1 MNKKNIITFPLNFS
15 LDFKRESL
23 IFLNE
28 KEYHFS
34 FFNEKHKKIKKK
46 LITTPWEKTSE
57 RKKNYLYLTKQY
69 YKFLSILTPILNNF
83 NKTDHNKRYWEQ
95 IIGIWL
101 LEFLISVYERY
112 VIVKKLKNDRKFT
125 AYSINNKSNIIP
137 KNSRE
142 AKKLLISD
150 LWSHLVFIEL
160 IQNFKKKI
168 KIRHIK
174 NNLLAKNSLNKN
186 PREKFNYKTFI
197 INFFSKVSNFFFKNE
212 KIFVINSYLTFLQE
226 LILQIYLNK
235 SVKINQPL
243 DKYYVFKTNPNI
255 NKRKSIIK
263 ISKEDDDF
271 VKFVKKII
279 LKNIPLAFFEE
290 YAEINKFNK
299 KKYLNK
305 IPKIIFTSN
314 SNFYDD
320 IFKIWLAEKKE
331 NGTKLIL
338 GQHGSQFILKYCTYD
353 FYAIRTSD
361 KILTWG
367 SKIGNGKNF
376 LSFGNLKTISKKI
389 KVKRKKF
396 ISIIQDMPTKSNIRL
411 WPGLDLC
418 DYKNYI
424 SLQNKFLKTLNN
436 ENYRK
441 IKIRLGSNL
450 RQTSTNNLLNFE
462 KKTWL
467 KNHPNLRYE
476 TREANIYSSL
486 ENSYITIITSV
497 TSTLLLECIN
507 FNIPFLILT
516 PKYDHILQSKVTKD
530 FNKLRKNKIL
540 YTSPKAISSFL
551 NLNNST
557 KIYNWWYSKK
567 NQIIINEFQKKYSN
581 SNKKS
586 LLELSKILNFRNN
599 SEINKR
605 SKNYYE

>member
-1 MNKKNIITFPLNFS
+1 MNKKNIITFPLKFS
-15 LDFKRESL
+15 LDLKRESL
-23 IFLNE
+23 IFLKE

-34 FFNEKHKKIKKK
+34 FFNEKHKKIKKT
-46 LITTPWEKTSE
+46 LITTPWEKVSE
-57 RKKNYLYLTKQY
+57 RKKNYFYLTRQY
-69 YKFLSILTPILNNF
+69 CKFLSILTPILNNF
-83 NKTDHNKRYWEQ
+83 NKTYHNKRYWEQ

-125 AYSINNKSNIIP
+125 AYSIYNKSNIIP

-142 AKKLLISD
+142 AKKMFISD

-160 IQNFKKKI
+160 IQSYKKRIKI
-168 KIRHIK
+168 KYVK
-174 NNLLAKNSLNKN
+174 NNLLAKNSFNKN
-186 PREKFNYKTFI
+186 LREKFNYKTFI

-226 LILQIYLNK
+226 LLLQIYLNK

-255 NKRKSIIK
+255 KKRKSIIK

-279 LKNIPLAFFEE
+279 LKNIPLAFLEE
-290 YAEINKFNK
+290 YGEINKFNK

-396 ISIIQDMPTKSNIRL
+396 ISIMQDMPTKSNIRL

-424 SLQNKFLKTLNN
+424 SLQNKFLKKLNN

-450 RQTSTNNLLNFE
+450 RQTSTNNLLDFE

-486 ENSYITIITSV
+486 ENSYLTIITSV

-540 YTSPKAISSFL
+540 YTCPKAISSFL
-551 NLNNST
+551 NLNDST

-586 LLELSKILNFRNN
+586 LLELSKILNYRNN
-599 SEINKR
+599 SEIK
-605 SKNYYE
+605 KG